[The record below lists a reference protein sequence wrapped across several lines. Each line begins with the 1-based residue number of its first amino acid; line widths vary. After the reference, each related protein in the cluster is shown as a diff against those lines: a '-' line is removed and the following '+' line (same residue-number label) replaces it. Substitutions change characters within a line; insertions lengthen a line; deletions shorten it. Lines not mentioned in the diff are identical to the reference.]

1 MPKIKFTK
9 QVTTLM
15 KMPNN
20 KMPIIAL
27 SQMVKQSLVVNKIY
41 NGQIK
46 IEQAINQ
53 INAAKN
59 NLHGAT
65 KLQNDKNAAN
75 QAIAQWDL

>member
-1 MPKIKFTK
+1 MDK
-9 QVTTLM
+9 
-15 KMPNN
+15 
-20 KMPIIAL
+20 
-27 SQMVKQSLVVNKIY
+27 S
-41 NGQIK
+41 K

-75 QAIAQWDL
+75 QAIAQLGSLNDPQKLAKKH